1 MKLLE
6 KSFHKIAEIIQAL
19 SEDENR
25 RKRLLD
31 VRNWLVFQAT
41 EHIKETDEQYMVYE
55 STGHLSGGEKAQIT
69 YTILGAALAY
79 QFGIDR
85 GGHKDKS
92 FRFIVVD
99 EAFSK
104 LDPEKSRYLMDLCKQ
119 LHFAAFGGYA
129 FRQNSC
135 SGALY

>member
-1 MKLLE
+1 
-6 KSFHKIAEIIQAL
+6 
-19 SEDENR
+19 
-25 RKRLLD
+25 
-31 VRNWLVFQAT
+31 
-41 EHIKETDEQYMVYE
+41 MVYE

-119 LHFAAFGGYA
+119 LHLQLLVVTPLDKIHVAEPYIEVCHYVENKEK
-129 FRQNSC
+129 RNSRVYDLTFEEYRKRK
-135 SGALY
+135 SREQRAESREQRAENRE